1 MLFFS
6 YLRIMKPILLFN
18 PEHDLALANGDRH
31 FIAPRNIREMAHDL
45 SDIMETILPTSD
57 SESSIIS
64 ALPSAHP
71 FPWGWDPTIV
81 EHFKKMGIPAQE
93 LPTDEAL
100 AALSR
105 RSERITAHQILSNF
119 HKEHTDT
126 DNIFIGESF
135 IARSFEDI
143 STYAERFGHILLK
156 APLSGSG
163 KGLRHV
169 NFNDNDD
176 DNKKP
181 KELSQSS
188 SELIKKNC
196 PSKIGGRAERNKME
210 QSGGG
215 MSPSS
220 SASALKKVE
229 SWANALIRRHGYLT
243 VEPYYNKVQDFAM
256 EFIADDTGCH
266 FIGYSYFITDEHGR
280 YIASRLMSDTKAE
293 ELLCTYIP
301 REALHEIRQWITL
314 HYTDIVPSEWN
325 LTRHPIPF
333 GIDMM
338 IVRERQQSTDNRQQ
352 SATISDEKVEVK
364 YDHQDDNSE
373 FRIQNSKF
381 TIHPC
386 VEINLRMNM
395 GIIAHEIYR
404 HHLTPE
410 AEGMFRIARFPDN
423 TSLRAFHDEQT
434 SLHPATYHNNRL
446 ASGYKAITSIN
457 TETKHLAYIL
467 CE

>member
-1 MLFFS
+1 
-6 YLRIMKPILLFN
+6 MKQILLFN

-45 SDIMETILPTSD
+45 ADIMEAILPSSD
-57 SESSIIS
+57 SESSFIS
-64 ALPSAHP
+64 PLASAHP
-71 FPWGWDPTIV
+71 VPWGWDPAVV
-81 EHFKKMGIPAQE
+81 EQFKRMGITAQE
-93 LPTDEAL
+93 LPTDDAL

-105 RSERITAHQILSNF
+105 RSERITAHQILCNF
-119 HKEHTDT
+119 RKAHTD
-126 DNIFIGESF
+126 NAFIGESLVARTF
-135 IARSFEDI
+135 DEIADF
-143 STYAERFGHILLK
+143 AERHQHILLK

-169 NFNDNDD
+169 N
-176 DNKKP
+176 
-181 KELSQSS
+181 KEGLPLSPSGGGTPESS
-188 SELIKKNC
+188 
-196 PSKIGGRAERNKME
+196 E

-215 MSPSS
+215 MLSLSS
-220 SASALKKVE
+220 SLKKVE

-243 VEPYYNKVQDFAM
+243 AEPYYNKVQDFAM
-256 EFIADDTGCH
+256 EFIADATGCH
-266 FIGYSYFITDEHGR
+266 FIGYSYFITDGHGR
-280 YIASRLMSDTKAE
+280 YIASRLMSDAKAE
-293 ELLCTYIP
+293 DLLCTYVP
-301 REALHEIRQWITL
+301 RKALHKIRQWMIL
-314 HYTDIVPSEWN
+314 HHTDIIPSEWDT
-325 LTRHPIPF
+325 TRHPLPF

-338 IVRERQQSTDNRQQ
+338 IVRESQQSTVNSLQ
-352 SATISDEKVEVK
+352 SMVNHPDG
-364 YDHQDDNSE
+364 NSE

-404 HHLTPE
+404 HHLTPD

-434 SLHPATYHNNRL
+434 SLHPTTYRDNRL
-446 ASGYKAITSIN
+446 ASGYKAITPIN
-457 TETKHLAYIL
+457 AGTTHLAYIS

>member
-6 YLRIMKPILLFN
+6 YLRIMKPILQFN

-31 FIAPRNIREMAHDL
+31 FIAPRNIREMVHDL
-45 SDIMETILPTSD
+45 SDIMEMLLPTSD

-119 HKEHTDT
+119 HKEHTD
-126 DNIFIGESF
+126 NIFIGESF

-169 NFNDNDD
+169 NFNDNDNDD

-256 EFIADDTGCH
+256 EFIADTTGCH

-314 HYTDIVPSEWN
+314 HYTDIVPSEWD
-325 LTRHPIPF
+325 LTRHPLPF

-352 SATISDEKVEVK
+352 SATISDEELEAR
-364 YDHQDDNSE
+364 DNHPDGNSE

-386 VEINLRMNM
+386 IEINLRMNM

>member
-1 MLFFS
+1 
-6 YLRIMKPILLFN
+6 MKQILLFN
-18 PEHDLALANGDRH
+18 PEHDLALANGDCH

-45 SDIMETILPTSD
+45 ADIMEAILPSSD
-57 SESSIIS
+57 SESSFIS
-64 ALPSAHP
+64 PLASAHP
-71 FPWGWDPTIV
+71 VPWGWDPAVV
-81 EHFKKMGIPAQE
+81 EQFKRMGITAQE
-93 LPTDEAL
+93 LPTDDAL

-105 RSERITAHQILSNF
+105 RSERITAHQILCNF
-119 HKEHTDT
+119 RKAHTD
-126 DNIFIGESF
+126 NAFIGESLVARTF
-135 IARSFEDI
+135 DEIADF
-143 STYAERFGHILLK
+143 AERHQHILLK

-169 NFNDNDD
+169 NFNDNDNDD

-243 VEPYYNKVQDFAM
+243 AEPYYNKVQDFAM
-256 EFIADDTGCH
+256 EFIADATGCH
-266 FIGYSYFITDEHGR
+266 FIGYSYFITDGHGR
-280 YIASRLMSDTKAE
+280 YIASRLMSDAKAE
-293 ELLCTYIP
+293 DLLCTYVP
-301 REALHEIRQWITL
+301 RKALHKIRQWMIL
-314 HYTDIVPSEWN
+314 HHTDIIPSKWDT
-325 LTRHPIPF
+325 TRHPLPF

-338 IVRERQQSTDNRQQ
+338 IVRESQQSTVNSLQ
-352 SATISDEKVEVK
+352 SMVNHPDG
-364 YDHQDDNSE
+364 NSE

-404 HHLTPE
+404 HHLTPD

-423 TSLRAFHDEQT
+423 ASLRAFHDEQT
-434 SLHPATYHNNRL
+434 SLHPTTYRNNRL
-446 ASGYKAITSIN
+446 ASGYKAITPIN
-457 TETKHLAYIL
+457 AGTTHLAYIITL
-467 CE
+467 YTQ